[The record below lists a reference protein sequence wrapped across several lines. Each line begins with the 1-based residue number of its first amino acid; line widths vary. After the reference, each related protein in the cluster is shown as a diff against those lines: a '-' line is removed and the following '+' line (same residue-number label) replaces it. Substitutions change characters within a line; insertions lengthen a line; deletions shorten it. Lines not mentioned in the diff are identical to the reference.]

1 MIKIAPSILSA
12 DFGNLRR
19 QIQMIDEAGADLIHI
34 DVMDGHFVP
43 NLSMG
48 PVVVKSIRDATD
60 LVFDCHLM
68 IDNPEDYIEA
78 FYKSG
83 ADIITVHAECVENL
97 KEIADKI
104 HSFGIKASVAINPRT
119 SVDRILEC
127 VDYMDMMLI
136 MSVVPGFGG
145 QKFMP
150 EVLDKVRELKK
161 KTAGT
166 GIEIE
171 IDGGITKDT
180 APLAAEAGAEI
191 LVAGSAVFNA
201 PSYADA
207 IRSIRENAEKFS

>member
-1 MIKIAPSILSA
+1 
-12 DFGNLRR
+12 
-19 QIQMIDEAGADLIHI
+19 
-34 DVMDGHFVP
+34 
-43 NLSMG
+43 
-48 PVVVKSIRDATD
+48 
-60 LVFDCHLM
+60 
-68 IDNPEDYIEA
+68 
-78 FYKSG
+78 
-83 ADIITVHAECVENL
+83 
-97 KEIADKI
+97 
-104 HSFGIKASVAINPRT
+104 
-119 SVDRILEC
+119 
-127 VDYMDMMLI
+127 
-136 MSVVPGFGG
+136 
-145 QKFMP
+145 MP

>member
-161 KTAGT
+161 KTVGT

>member
-119 SVDRILEC
+119 SVGRILEC